1 MRGKG
6 RVYERVG
13 KESGVEG
20 CDGSVGERRGSLS
33 REREGRIG

>member
-6 RVYERVG
+6 EW
-13 KESGVEG
+13 SGGLRIGEEE
-20 CDGSVGERRGSLS
+20 CDGSVGERRGSES